1 MKRRVISKVE
11 REEILSLPGTGLTG
25 NRCFFA
31 CFVALPE
38 TPMWQKRCVYK
49 LWLMAGHTISAFAKI
64 DFLCKAMGLY
74 FTSLN
79 SGSNGNCY
87 YIANDHEA
95 VLVDTGLSCKE
106 TEKRMQSLGLTM
118 EKVKAIFI
126 SHEHCDHI
134 KGLPAIA
141 SKYNLP
147 VFISKKTYEKSGL
160 SLSPSL
166 LQWLAPD
173 SSVQV
178 GNLVINAFTKK
189 HDAEDPHS
197 FTICGNG
204 LTVGVFTDI
213 GRACSNITQHFNRC
227 HAAFLESNYDE
238 EMLENG
244 RYPIYLKNRIR
255 NGFGHLSNAQAL
267 DIFINHRPGFMSHL
281 LLSHLSKD
289 NNDPALVQRLFETH
303 ATHTRIIVASRY
315 AATELYSIRQQGD
328 AGIMVKSRIFKAV
341 QMALFD

>member
-1 MKRRVISKVE
+1 MIAAD
-11 REEILSLPGTGLTG
+11 TT
-25 NRCFFA
+25 
-31 CFVALPE
+31 
-38 TPMWQKRCVYK
+38 
-49 LWLMAGHTISAFAKI
+49 SAVAKI
-64 DFLCKAMGLY
+64 DFLCKAMGLS

-87 YIANDHEA
+87 YIANNQEA
-95 VLVDTGLSCKE
+95 VLVDTGISCKE
-106 TEKRMQSLGLTM
+106 TEKRMQSLGLAM
-118 EKVKAIFI
+118 QKVKAIFI
-126 SHEHCDHI
+126 SHEHGDHI

-141 SKYNLP
+141 AKYNLP
-147 VFISKKTYEKSGL
+147 VFISKKTYQKSGL
-160 SLSPSL
+160 SLSPAAL
-166 LQWLAPD
+166 RWLTAD

-178 GNLVINAFTKK
+178 GSLIINAFTKK

-213 GRACSNITQHFNRC
+213 GAACSNVTQHFNRC

-244 RYPIYLKNRIR
+244 RYPFYLKNRIR
-255 NGFGHLSNAQAL
+255 GGLGHLSNAQAL
-267 DIFINHRPGFMSHL
+267 DIFTNHRPGFMSHL

-303 ATHTRIIVASRY
+303 TTHTKIIVASRY
-315 AATELYSIRQQGD
+315 QATELYSLSQD
-328 AGIMVKSRIFKAV
+328 AATMRSSTPSSVKPF
-341 QMALFD
+341 QMSLFD